1 MKEYAGQRTI
11 DGILVTVDGLP
22 LDARLD
28 LEVYD
33 DKGFEWSYDGS
44 APQQL
49 AFAILMDH
57 LNDADKA
64 RSAVATFTTAVVA
77 NLDNDWTLNSDEIE
91 QALA

>member
-64 RSAVATFTTAVVA
+64 RSAVPAFTTGVVA

-91 QALA
+91 QALT